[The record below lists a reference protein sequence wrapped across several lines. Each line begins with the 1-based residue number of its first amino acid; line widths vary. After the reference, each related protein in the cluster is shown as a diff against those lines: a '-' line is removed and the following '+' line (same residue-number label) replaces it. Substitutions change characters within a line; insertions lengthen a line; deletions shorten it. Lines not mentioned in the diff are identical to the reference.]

1 MVLGVGVGGHVAP
14 LSHFPPY
21 VTEAQ
26 ETALQKD
33 RSKAFVEAE

>member
-1 MVLGVGVGGHVAP
+1 MMLGVGVGGYVGP
-14 LSHFPPY
+14 LGHFLPY

-33 RSKAFVEAE
+33 RSKAFVEVE